1 MDFSIKRMDETDLEL
16 WKRNSRKKKTV
27 DIQSKEVNF
36 FEQADLISLDNKE
49 ANKQNLQIT
58 AELISMAQ
66 NNKRNNLEEAYSEY
80 LSQKWNNSEDEQ
92 KNETLELLKVFF
104 NISKKSLTN
113 TLEDFGRR
121 ISNIFDKDLLSII
134 GLGILNMGVFC
145 VSLCETVVNNLGE
158 NRVMCPEFSFQQS

>member
-92 KNETLELLKVFF
+92 KNETLELLKVLTPPTQPCLLP
-104 NISKKSLTN
+104 SSLY
-113 TLEDFGRR
+113 G
-121 ISNIFDKDLLSII
+121 
-134 GLGILNMGVFC
+134 
-145 VSLCETVVNNLGE
+145 
-158 NRVMCPEFSFQQS
+158 